1 MNTNYS
7 MTPYFM
13 VTMNEIKQCYDLWKQ
28 LPIDVYYAV
37 KCNPNPVLLEY
48 MASLGIKFDCASK
61 KELEDVLKVAPAS
74 SIVYA
79 NPCKAIDHIQY
90 AKEQEVPILV
100 FDCECELDKIKEL
113 YPTCQLLLRIWV
125 KNSKGSPLSKK
136 FGAKNALPLL
146 KRAQEL
152 GLHVIGLSF
161 HIGSP
166 CDEPSLYYEALKQC
180 RDIVEVAPYLEV
192 IDIGGGFKLD
202 TFQECAAEV
211 RRGMELLPGKRF
223 IAEVGR
229 FLVETSHTLYVQ
241 VICKKKEGN
250 QRTYY
255 INDGIYGSFSCKVLD
270 HATPVLKTTKQG
282 ELFPSTVYGPTCD
295 SMDMV
300 EECLLPELE
309 VGDIIFIEKMGAY
322 TTASASAFNGF
333 EVKDFIYI
341 H

>member
-1 MNTNYS
+1 

-13 VTMNEIKQCYDLWKQ
+13 VQMSEIKRCYELWKQ
-28 LPIDVYYAV
+28 LPIEVYYAV

-48 MASLGIKFDCASK
+48 MSSLGIKFDCASK

-100 FDCECELDKIKEL
+100 FDCECELDKIKEH
-113 YPTCQLLLRIWV
+113 YPTCKLLLRIWV
-125 KNSKGSPLSKK
+125 KNTKGSPLSKK
-136 FGAKNALPLL
+136 FGTKNALSLL

-152 GLHVIGLSF
+152 GLKVIGLSF
-161 HIGSP
+161 HVGSP
-166 CDEPSLYYEALKQC
+166 CTEPSLYYDALKQC
-180 RDIVEVAPYLEV
+180 HDIVEVAPYLEI

-202 TFQECAAEV
+202 NFSDCVEEV
-211 RRGMELLPGKRF
+211 KRGMELLPGKRF

-229 FLVETSHTLYVQ
+229 FLVETSHTLYVH
-241 VICKKKEGN
+241 VTCVKKDGN
-250 QRTYY
+250 NRTYY
-255 INDGIYGSFSCKVLD
+255 IDDGLYGSFSCKLLD
-270 HATPVLKTTKQG
+270 HAIPVLHTNKQG
-282 ELFPSTVYGPTCD
+282 ILLSSTVYGPTCD

-300 EECLLPELE
+300 EECWLPELD

-333 EVKDFIYI
+333 EVNDFIYV
-341 H
+341 